1 MDLDEGFVITED
13 DSAEFVEFGLVDF
26 DLREGKIIVVF
37 GVEVGDSE
45 RTECRCAGGA
55 HGGLVVYNFYCLI

>member
-1 MDLDEGFVITED
+1 MGLDEGFVITED

-55 HGGLVVYNFYCLI
+55 H